1 MVSSKVVNCNLRRNN
16 LESTDIEDL
25 LFLNNWIGSLIP
37 EISNES
43 TFFYVWLTKVDNF
56 VKFLA

>member
-1 MVSSKVVNCNLRRNN
+1 MISSKVVNYNLRSNN

>member
-1 MVSSKVVNCNLRRNN
+1 MISSKVVNCNLRNNN